1 MADIC
6 LMQRMIPGLDNL
18 IRKAG
23 AAKRGRAKIV
33 TPGEPVRPPLRLI
46 STAFAD
52 VVSQLLHAER
62 ATEKMCRLIADRS
75 GNPLA
80 DVLLGDQ
87 ADDERHHAEL
97 YESYLARIGDIRPMD
112 SRLSEAL
119 DAMRETTFGA
129 EAIIAAFNVVLEG
142 EAVKLQQDCIER
154 FTCPALT
161 RITRA
166 IGRDE
171 ARHVAFGHTF
181 LKGAFSAMS
190 AEERFGIY
198 RHIRHCW
205 QIAAAP
211 PGETGSLFATILT
224 RRRSDYM
231 AARWH
236 HHHAALQ
243 RLGLIHESEKARL

>member
-1 MADIC
+1 
-6 LMQRMIPGLDNL
+6 MQRKIPDLDNL
-18 IRKAG
+18 IRKAS

-33 TPGEPVRPPLRLI
+33 THHEAVRPPPRI
-46 STAFAD
+46 VRTAFAD

-62 ATEKMCRLIADRS
+62 ATEKMCRLIAGRS
-75 GNPLA
+75 GSTLA
-80 DVLLGDQ
+80 DALLAHQ

-97 YESYLARIGDIRPMD
+97 YESYLARVGDIRPMD

-119 DAMRETTFGA
+119 DAMRDTTFGT
-129 EAIIAAFNVVLEG
+129 EAVIAAFNVVLEG

-154 FTCPALT
+154 FTCPALS
-161 RITRA
+161 RITRS

-171 ARHVAFGHTF
+171 ARHVAFGHAF
-181 LKGAFSAMS
+181 LKGAFANMM

-211 PGETGSLFATILT
+211 PEESGSLFATVLT
-224 RRRSDYM
+224 RRRAEYM
-231 AARWH
+231 TARWH

-243 RLGLIHESEKARL
+243 RLGLIDEHEKAPD